1 METFFVRIKPMT
13 SITPKDYCSSW
24 RNQMR
29 YGGPA
34 ALMPYIGIMETV
46 LEASM
51 HFDNIV
57 TFSLQQ
63 YCSYNKIFLLDEIH

>member
-1 METFFVRIKPMT
+1 
-13 SITPKDYCSSW
+13 
-24 RNQMR
+24 MR

-57 TFSLQQ
+57 NFL
-63 YCSYNKIFLLDEIH
+63 YNNTVLLINFFF

>member
-1 METFFVRIKPMT
+1 
-13 SITPKDYCSSW
+13 
-24 RNQMR
+24 MR

-46 LEASM
+46 LETSM

-57 TFSLQQ
+57 IFSLQQ